1 MFENSVLVSAII
13 RDIQRSEAEAD
24 RRAFH
29 GPDAPPAPERSRKA
43 RGARLF
49 RRNTGAN

>member
-24 RRAFH
+24 RRAFY
-29 GPDAPPAPERSRKA
+29 GPDAPPAPEPRRKSRA
-43 RGARLF
+43 SRLF
-49 RRNTGAN
+49 RRNAGAQ

>member
-1 MFENSVLVSAII
+1 MFENSILVSAII
-13 RDIQRSEAEAD
+13 RDIQRNEAEAD

-29 GPDAPPAPERSRKA
+29 GPDAPPAPENRRKA

-49 RRNTGAN
+49 RRITSAN